1 MPWTS
6 LASAVSIIFPADP
19 EADGGQVQRRMDGL
33 LVPRDRDIAVF
44 LAIPL
49 LFRVGAWRAKSLRQG
64 MGTRCRVWGKLV
76 RGVIR
81 SCWCDEGQVGVGW
94 RVAGDAKLRLTNIVY
109 RGRRSG
115 SEMERLRRTCVFGKG
130 PISDAV

>member
-6 LASAVSIIFPADP
+6 LASAVSIVFPADP

-49 LFRVGAWRAKSLRQG
+49 LFRVGAR
-64 MGTRCRVWGKLV
+64 RVV
-76 RGVIR
+76 
-81 SCWCDEGQVGVGW
+81 
-94 RVAGDAKLRLTNIVY
+94 GDAKLRLTNIVY